1 MFASSFAH
9 AKRQILTFVIKL
21 FCACFWLDKT
31 REWCPYL
38 KRFSFTKSALFH
50 SEFYILV
57 RCDAHESTCFQ
68 RAWPV
73 KEGMRAL
80 VETTT
85 ATRYCLEFKCLTT
98 LTKDSTTV
106 HIVSFKEEPSYSY
119 ICFWRIKGMKFVWF
133 VLFGRCFVKFQCVK
147 DVWRKACFSS
157 KQWTTYLPR
166 HLWLL
171 PTHWKLL
178 VQ

>member
-9 AKRQILTFVIKL
+9 AKRQILTFVIKF

-31 REWCPYL
+31 LEWCPYL
-38 KRFSFTKSALFH
+38 KRFSFTKSALFR

-68 RAWPV
+68 CAWPV

-80 VETTT
+80 VETST

-98 LTKDSTTV
+98 LTKHSTTV

-119 ICFWRIKGMKFVWF
+119 ICFWRTKGMKFVWF
-133 VLFGRCFVKFQCVK
+133 VLLRMMFRQVSVCKRRMKKSLF
-147 DVWRKACFSS
+147 
-157 KQWTTYLPR
+157 
-166 HLWLL
+166 LL
-171 PTHWKLL
+171 
-178 VQ
+178 

>member
-38 KRFSFTKSALFH
+38 KRFSFTKSAFFH

-57 RCDAHESTCFQ
+57 RCNAHESTCFQ

-98 LTKDSTTV
+98 LQKIPQQFTLFPLKKNQVIRIFASDEQKEWNLYGSSSSED
-106 HIVSFKEEPSYSY
+106 VSSS
-119 ICFWRIKGMKFVWF
+119 
-133 VLFGRCFVKFQCVK
+133 
-147 DVWRKACFSS
+147 FS
-157 KQWTTYLPR
+157 
-166 HLWLL
+166 
-171 PTHWKLL
+171 
-178 VQ
+178 V